1 MTIDFAGLISRLRR
15 RLGPSGILTELV
27 DTDPYCEDWRRLYHG
42 RTPAVMRPANTQE
55 VADVVRLCAEAR
67 APLVPMGGNT
77 SMVGGA
83 AVSEDGS
90 QLILSLQRMSRVRG
104 IDPVD
109 MTMEI
114 EAGVTLK
121 AAQLA
126 AEEAGCL
133 LPLSISSEG
142 SAQIGGVLATNAGG
156 NNTVRYGNARDL
168 VLGLEVVLPDGQVW
182 NGLRRLHKD
191 NTGYCLRQLFVG
203 SEGTLGIITAAVLKL
218 FPRPREI
225 EVALC
230 AVASPEA
237 ALKLFQACQHHD
249 PAAIQAFEYMS
260 GAGMVLVER
269 FILDAKPPLAAPAP
283 HYVLLELAT
292 PREGAG
298 LRGAL
303 EALLGQAMEQGIV
316 TDAVIAESGAQRA
329 AIWKLR
335 EEHSEAQKR
344 AGASVKNDISV
355 PVSRVP
361 ELIRRATEI
370 CERLVPGI
378 RCVPFG
384 HLGDGNIHFNLVQ
397 PEGADGAAFLAR
409 DHELMDAVNEIV
421 RDLDGSFSAEHGIG
435 RLKPYMMPDWRGGA
449 ELELMRRIKAA
460 LDPPGCSTRARCCPD
475 DRPRNRNQPLHH
487 RRLRRRHPLRRRRH
501 PRQRR
506 RCACAARRFR
516 RAYRGR
522 RRRAAHRHPVR
533 DPVGP
538 LGRQQH
544 PASYRRRLYTRRRH
558 PAERAGRRLCSP
570 CRG

>member
-1 MTIDFAGLISRLRR
+1 MDHAQLLDRLRQ
-15 RLGPSGILTELV
+15 RLGPAGILTDV
-27 DTDPYCEDWRRLYHG
+27 ADTDPYCEDWRRLYHG
-42 RTPAVMRPANTQE
+42 RTPAVLRPANTQE
-55 VADVVRLCAEAR
+55 VADAIRLCAEVR
-67 APLVPMGGNT
+67 VPIVPQGGNT

-90 QLILSLQRMSRVRG
+90 QIVLSLSRMSKVRE
-104 IDPVD
+104 IDSVD

-114 EAGVTLK
+114 QAGVTLK
-121 AAQLA
+121 GAQNA

-168 VLGLEVVLPDGQVW
+168 VLGLEVVLPDGAVW
-182 NGLRRLHKD
+182 DGLRRLHKD

-203 SEGTLGIITAAVLKL
+203 SEGTLGVITAAVLKL
-218 FPRPREI
+218 FPRPREV

-237 ALKLFQACQHHD
+237 ALQLFQAVQQHD

-260 GAGMVLVER
+260 GAGMALVER
-269 FILDAKPPLAAPAP
+269 FIPDAKPPLSVPAA

-292 PREGAG
+292 PRQGAG

-303 EALLGQAMEQGIV
+303 EELLDAAMEKRIV
-316 TDAVIAESGAQRA
+316 VDAVIAESGPQRA

-361 ELIRRATEI
+361 ELIRRATIE
-370 CERLVPGI
+370 CERHVPGI

-397 PEGADGAAFLAR
+397 PEGADAAAFMAR

-449 ELELMRRIKAA
+449 ELELMRRVKAA
-460 LDPPGCSTRARCCPD
+460 LDPAGLLNPGKMLP
-475 DRPRNRNQPLHH
+475 
-487 RRLRRRHPLRRRRH
+487 
-501 PRQRR
+501 
-506 RCACAARRFR
+506 
-516 RAYRGR
+516 
-522 RRRAAHRHPVR
+522 
-533 DPVGP
+533 
-538 LGRQQH
+538 
-544 PASYRRRLYTRRRH
+544 
-558 PAERAGRRLCSP
+558 
-570 CRG
+570 

>member
-1 MTIDFAGLISRLRR
+1 MMDKDYARLLDRLRQ
-15 RLGPSGILTELV
+15 RLGPGGILTDTT
-27 DTDPYCEDWRRLYHG
+27 DTDPYCADWRRLYHG
-42 RTPAVMRPANTQE
+42 RTPAVLRPANTAE
-55 VADVVRLCAEAR
+55 IADAVRLCAEYQ
-67 APLVPMGGNT
+67 VPVVPQGGNT

-83 AVSEDGS
+83 AVAEDGS
-90 QLILSLQRMSRVRG
+90 QIILSLSRMNRVRE

-114 EAGVTLK
+114 ESGVTLK

-126 AEEAGCL
+126 AQEADCL

-142 SAQIGGVLATNAGG
+142 SAQIGGVLSTNAGG

-218 FPRPREI
+218 FPRPREV

-237 ALKLFQACQHHD
+237 ALQLFQACQQHD
-249 PAAIQAFEYMS
+249 AAAIQAFEYMS
-260 GAGMVLVER
+260 GAGMALVER
-269 FILDAKPPLAAPAP
+269 FIPDAKPPLAAPAA

-292 PREGAG
+292 PRAGAD

-303 EALLGQAMEQGIV
+303 EELLGAAMEKGIV
-316 TDAVIAESGAQRA
+316 TDAVVAESGPQRL

-361 ELIRRATEI
+361 ELIHRATAS

-397 PEGADGAAFLAR
+397 PKGADGAAFMAR
-409 DHELMDAVNEIV
+409 DHELMDAVNDIV

-435 RLKPYMMPDWRGGA
+435 RLKPYMMPEWRGGA
-449 ELELMRRIKAA
+449 ELDLMRRIKAA
-460 LDPPGCSTRARCCPD
+460 LDPAGLLNPGKMLP
-475 DRPRNRNQPLHH
+475 
-487 RRLRRRHPLRRRRH
+487 
-501 PRQRR
+501 
-506 RCACAARRFR
+506 
-516 RAYRGR
+516 
-522 RRRAAHRHPVR
+522 
-533 DPVGP
+533 
-538 LGRQQH
+538 
-544 PASYRRRLYTRRRH
+544 
-558 PAERAGRRLCSP
+558 
-570 CRG
+570 